1 MDVRASL
8 LFAWLLVCAPPAF
21 ARPPALLLDAKI
33 ALGEVRGRMDHL
45 ALDVSRQRLYVAEL
59 GNDSLGIVDL
69 RARRALTTIHG
80 LSEPQGV
87 GYVPST
93 DSVWV
98 TNGGDG
104 TLRLFRGED
113 ARPDGIVPIGDDAD
127 NIRVDAKANRVYVGY
142 GSGRIA
148 ILDALTRRKVD
159 EIPLKAHPE
168 SFQLDAATGRLFVNV
183 PQARQIAVIKLA
195 SARQV
200 GAWSTQGAAADNFP
214 LALDSEGGR
223 VLVGFRS
230 PATMIAYEMQTG
242 RQWGRVP
249 ICGDADD
256 IAWDRERRVAY
267 VSCGDGAIDV
277 VDLKDDQ
284 MRQIE
289 RVATASG
296 ARTLLYSPE
305 LDRIFLA
312 SRSTKE
318 APAAVWVYRP
328 GP

>member
-1 MDVRASL
+1 MNVRGSL
-8 LFAWLLVCAPPAF
+8 LSAWFLACAAPVFASPQ
-21 ARPPALLLDAKI
+21 ALRLDTKI
-33 ALGEVRGRMDHL
+33 PLGDVRGRIDHL
-45 ALDVSRQRLYVAEL
+45 ALDVPRQRLYVAEL

-69 RARRALTTIHG
+69 RAGRTLQTVQG

-93 DSVWV
+93 DTVWV

-104 TLRLFRGED
+104 SLRLFRGED
-113 ARPDGIVPIGDDAD
+113 GRADGVVPLGDDAD

-142 GSGRIA
+142 GGGRIA
-148 ILDALTRRKVD
+148 ILDALTRKKVD

-183 PQARQIAVIKLA
+183 PQARQIAIVDLA
-195 SARQV
+195 GARQV
-200 GAWSTQGAAADNFP
+200 DAWSTQGVAAANFP
-214 LALDSEGGR
+214 LALAAEDGR

-230 PATMIAYEMQTG
+230 PATMIAYEIRTG
-242 RQWGRVP
+242 RQLGRVP

-256 IAWDRERRVAY
+256 IALNRERRVAY

-277 VDLKDDQ
+277 IDLNGDA
-284 MRQIE
+284 MRRVE

-312 SRSTKE
+312 SRASGE
-318 APAAVWVYRP
+318 AKAAIWVYRP
-328 GP
+328 ER